1 VNNKTND
8 DRMIELLEKINANID
23 ILSKITVLTLRKE
36 ALFKGKDTK
45 QEQIEVLE
53 DLKLPDNVIALVIG
67 STVDSI
73 QVLRSQRKA
82 KVKNTQKIEPAKKEE
97 EKKDVKVKQ

>member
-8 DRMIELLEKINANID
+8 DRIIELLEKLNDKVD
-23 ILSKITVLTLRKE
+23 ILSKVTVLTLRKD

-53 DLKLPDNVIALVIG
+53 DLKLPDDVIALVIG
-67 STVDSI
+67 STVESI
-73 QVLRSQRKA
+73 RALRSQRKA
-82 KVKNTQKIEPAKKEE
+82 KVKNTKKIEQEKNEE
-97 EKKDVKVKQ
+97 TKGSEN